1 MKTRVWKSLTKN
13 VQEIKGLATKIKNFT
28 SVQIDAELFDST
40 TDTVQ
45 DWSIAPDDILIIEA
59 LKKNSI
65 DWVFQ

>member
-1 MKTRVWKSLTKN
+1 MWKSLTKN

-59 LKKNSI
+59 LKKNSV

>member
-1 MKTRVWKSLTKN
+1 MWKSLTKN

>member
-1 MKTRVWKSLTKN
+1 MWESLTKN